1 MFVLTMGVISS
12 QMRRGRGKRKGQ
24 VTVKRALI
32 INTSVDVRMGKLSAP
47 WASSWVDGIDPFPP
61 GWQCGFS
68 YGCREEGHYQA
79 LLCARVKLA
88 TDPPE
93 LANHR
98 NSQPVL
104 HHPAA
109 VYIIRQTA
117 RPTTRSRCSA
127 PDGVDYLPRS
137 SPGAAQ
143 STPTRGCFFSM
154 PLGKLLDRP
163 TKDKRKQT
171 NVMKFRI

>member
-1 MFVLTMGVISS
+1 
-12 QMRRGRGKRKGQ
+12 MRSGRGKRKGQ
-24 VTVKRALI
+24 VTVKRAPI

-68 YGCREEGHYQA
+68 YGCGEEGHYQA
-79 LLCARVKLA
+79 LLCAHIKLA
-88 TDPPE
+88 TDPLE
-93 LANHR
+93 LANR
-98 NSQPVL
+98 CNSQPVL
-104 HHPAA
+104 HHLAA

-127 PDGVDYLPRS
+127 PDGINYLSQS

-143 STPTRGCFFSM
+143 RTPTHGCLFTM
-154 PLGKLLDRP
+154 PLGELLDRP
-163 TKDKRKQT
+163 TKGERKQT

>member
-1 MFVLTMGVISS
+1 MGEISS
-12 QMRRGRGKRKGQ
+12 QMRSGRGKRKGQ

-32 INTSVDVRMGKLSAP
+32 INPSVDVRMGKLSAP

-68 YGCREEGHYQA
+68 YGCGEEGHYQA

-88 TDPPE
+88 TDPLE
-93 LANHR
+93 LANHC

-104 HHPAA
+104 HHLAA
-109 VYIIRQTA
+109 VYIIRQTDGCHPPRMA
-117 RPTTRSRCSA
+117 STTCHS
-127 PDGVDYLPRS
+127 P
-137 SPGAAQ
+137 PGAARR
-143 STPTRGCFFSM
+143 TPTHGCCFTM
-154 PLGKLLDRP
+154 PLGELLDRP
-163 TKDKRKQT
+163 TKDERKQT